1 MVVLWMVRISFEVKS
16 KISELPKKS
25 KMTER
30 ERERTKLKNLPDWNL
45 LDSDQKQ
52 GFIDQINSSSSQDQ
66 FSSIL
71 DQADQLIKKV
81 KNWTL
86 LAKKDL
92 TIQEIDQFL
101 LASPVI
107 NTSELAVNNSN
118 WKNEIKGAATIT
130 LVNQVKDRVVADIRA
145 KRAEKQSENKLSTLI
160 QEAQDLVKQNDLV
173 KFREWLEKISSYRNS
188 SVFQKHKK
196 EVEDLEKHLANAD
209 LSKYKEFIINSLQES
224 LKAEPFPVSVE
235 ELKENNHDF
244 VTQIN
249 QIDDQQ
255 ALENIKSEVLNN
267 VGEKRAEKL
276 VDNLLIQIE
285 KDFDSEE
292 DRSSVCQEICRL
304 RDNGNQWEKVLWEK
318 NQEAF
323 ENFLNWEKKEDTPH
337 QQKENNDQPNYLLP
351 ALIVFLLTGAIVAG
365 LVWLNHKLKPFLI
378 GFLIF

>member
-1 MVVLWMVRISFEVKS
+1 
-16 KISELPKKS
+16 
-25 KMTER
+25 
-30 ERERTKLKNLPDWNL
+30 LKNLPDWNL

-52 GFIDQINSSSSQDQ
+52 RFIDQINSSSSQDQ

-81 KNWTL
+81 KTEQAL

-173 KFREWLEKISSYRNS
+173 KLQEWLEKISPYRNS

-196 EVEDLEKHLANAD
+196 EVEDLEKHLATAD

-224 LKAEPFPVSVE
+224 LKAEPFPVSIE
-235 ELKENNHDF
+235 ELKENNRDF

-255 ALENIKSEVLNN
+255 ALENVKSEVLNN
-267 VGEKRAEKL
+267 VGEKKAEKL

-337 QQKENNDQPNYLLP
+337 QQEENNDQPNYLLP
-351 ALIVFLLTGAIVAG
+351 ALIVFLLTGTIVAG
-365 LVWLNHKLKPFLI
+365 LIVVNRKLKQK
-378 GFLIF
+378 